1 MGSRLTVVQPGRT
14 LMMRVTRV
22 QQKELSIDMWD
33 RSNLDDAL
41 DGTLGHVIKLWRV
54 WVNVGLHGVNY

>member
-1 MGSRLTVVQPGRT
+1 
-14 LMMRVTRV
+14 MMRVTRV